1 MQMQAQGIACPPATT
16 MAPCARDGA
25 GRVMWLT
32 PDRLFYAGLLG
43 APSVR
48 TMGGLLIYVSLRA
61 PIRIRFDDGPW
72 ESTELAVV
80 PAYMPHSVACDDR
93 MICDLALEAESIDL
107 ARLPAV
113 IRERAGPVDDPAFV
127 RHVRQAHAYLSERGR
142 ELELQAD
149 SFDQIFFG
157 ERLAPRRLD
166 PRIEAVVQRIRNAPS
181 ATATAESC
189 AASAHLSFSR
199 FLHLFKEDVGTPF
212 RSFRTWK
219 RARSLLH
226 YVTQDSNLAYVAL
239 DTGYPDSTHFSH
251 SIRQVFGLKP
261 SDIFAGSRKLALIG
275 ERAEVGS
282 GMPG

>member
-1 MQMQAQGIACPPATT
+1 MQAQGIACPPAMTL
-16 MAPCARDGA
+16 APGARGGT

-32 PDRLFYAGLLG
+32 PERLFYAGLLG
-43 APSVR
+43 SPSVR
-48 TMGGLLIYVSLRA
+48 TMGGLLIYVALSA
-61 PIRIRFDDGPW
+61 PIRIRFDGGPW

-93 MICDLALEAESIDL
+93 MICDLGLEAESIDL
-107 ARLPAV
+107 ARLPSV
-113 IRERAGPVDDPAFV
+113 IRGRAGPVDDPAFV

-142 ELELQAD
+142 ELDLQAD

-157 ERLAPRRLD
+157 HALAARRLD

-199 FLHLFKEDVGTPF
+199 FLHLFKEEVGTPF

-226 YVTQDSNLAYVAL
+226 YVTQDSNLAHVAL

-251 SIRQVFGLKP
+251 SIRQVYGLKP

-275 ERAEVGS
+275 ERVAVGG